1 MGHFQIFFHSG
12 QILQQFKIKL
22 WKVIKAKALTFDCE
36 IMKNAFKVKIVDL
49 ILIVIYLPT
58 HEVIFMWCYNK
69 SGLERFPQI
78 VFEPKATYSR
88 VVFGCDHP
96 SLFWFSFYF
105 LFSNQTVKYKSY
117 FTNRQVGKLAFDEM
131 RMTEDGFCAH

>member
-1 MGHFQIFFHSG
+1 MGHFHIFYHSG

-22 WKVIKAKALTFDCE
+22 WKVIKAKALTFDSE
-36 IMKNAFKVKIVDL
+36 IMKSVDL
-49 ILIVIYLPT
+49 ILIAIYLPT

-117 FTNRQVGKLAFDEM
+117 FTNRQVGKLLFDETK
-131 RMTEDGFCAH
+131 MTKDGFCAHW